1 MVTVKPPDIGLDEIL
16 KGEKAAVAQA
26 LNLLEDKKPSSLAR
40 RVKLVETLSLNAKP
54 ERHVIGITGPPGV
67 GKSTLLSRIIPIYRD
82 QKKSIGIITVD
93 PSSKMSGGALLGD
106 RTRISYDPKDTDIFI
121 RSMAAG
127 RHLGG
132 LAWRTRQCLTLFES
146 IYDRIII
153 ETVGVGQ
160 SETEI
165 EDVVDTVVS
174 VVQPGSGDVLQF
186 MKAGIMEIPHI
197 LVMNKAD
204 RKSLAEKS
212 KNDLAAVASI
222 ASTDMEGWNLALNMT
237 SALEGWGVDALVT
250 AIEKHGFYLNERNIS
265 EKRRQNRIKWV
276 HMIFR
281 ERFGSFG
288 VDMLGGEKNILG
300 LLKHADIINPFEEVQ
315 TLEQILWKAI
325 SDSGLAASASSA
337 T

>member
-1 MVTVKPPDIGLDEIL
+1 MTVKPPDIGLDEIL

-26 LNLLEDKKPSSLAR
+26 LNLLEDKKPSSLAH

-165 EDVVDTVVS
+165 EDVVDTVVC

-212 KNDLAAVASI
+212 KNDLEAVASI
-222 ASTDMEGWNLALNMT
+222 ASTDMEGWNLALSMT
-237 SALEGWGVDALVT
+237 SALEGWGVDALVM

-300 LLKHADIINPFEEVQ
+300 LLKHTDIINPFEEVQ
-315 TLEQILWKAI
+315 TLEQLLWKAI

>member
-1 MVTVKPPDIGLDEIL
+1 VTVKPPDIRLDEIL

-26 LNLLEDKKPSSLAR
+26 LNLLEDKKPSSLAH

-165 EDVVDTVVS
+165 EDVVDTVVC

-212 KNDLAAVASI
+212 KNDLEAVASI
-222 ASTDMEGWNLALNMT
+222 ASTDMAGWNLALSMT

-315 TLEQILWKAI
+315 TLEQLLWKAI

>member
-1 MVTVKPPDIGLDEIL
+1 MTVKPPDIRLDEIL

-26 LNLLEDKKPSSLAR
+26 LNLLEDKKPSSLAH

-165 EDVVDTVVS
+165 EDVVDTVVC

-212 KNDLAAVASI
+212 KNDLEAVASI
-222 ASTDMEGWNLALNMT
+222 ASTDMAGWNLALSMT
-237 SALEGWGVDALVT
+237 SALEGWGLDALVT

-315 TLEQILWKAI
+315 TLEQLLWKAI

>member
-1 MVTVKPPDIGLDEIL
+1 VTVKPPDIRLDEIL

-26 LNLLEDKKPSSLAR
+26 LNLLEDKKPSSLAH

-165 EDVVDTVVS
+165 EDVVDTVVC

-212 KNDLAAVASI
+212 KNDLEAVASI
-222 ASTDMEGWNLALNMT
+222 ASTDMEGWNLALSMT

-265 EKRRQNRIKWV
+265 EKRRQNRMKWV

-315 TLEQILWKAI
+315 TLEQMLCKAI
-325 SDSGLAASASSA
+325 SDSRLPASASSA

>member
-1 MVTVKPPDIGLDEIL
+1 VTVKPPDIRLDEIL

-26 LNLLEDKKPSSLAR
+26 LNLLEDKKPSSLAH

-165 EDVVDTVVS
+165 EDVVDTVVC

-212 KNDLAAVASI
+212 KNDLEAVASI
-222 ASTDMEGWNLALNMT
+222 ASTDMAGWNLALSMT
-237 SALEGWGVDALVT
+237 SALEGWGLDALVT
-250 AIEKHGFYLNERNIS
+250 AIEKHGLYLNERNIS
-265 EKRRQNRIKWV
+265 EKRRQNRMKWV

-315 TLEQILWKAI
+315 TLEQLLWKAI

>member
-1 MVTVKPPDIGLDEIL
+1 MVTVKPPDIRLDEIL

>member
-1 MVTVKPPDIGLDEIL
+1 MTVKPPDIRLDEIL

-212 KNDLAAVASI
+212 KNDLEAVASI
-222 ASTDMEGWNLALNMT
+222 ASTDMEGWNLALSMT

-250 AIEKHGFYLNERNIS
+250 AIEKHGFYLNEKNIS

-288 VDMLGGEKNILG
+288 VDMLGGEKNILER
-300 LLKHADIINPFEEVQ
+300 LKHADIINPFEEVQ

>member
-1 MVTVKPPDIGLDEIL
+1 MTVKPPDIRLDEIL

-26 LNLLEDKKPSSLAR
+26 LNLLEDKKPSSLAH

-165 EDVVDTVVS
+165 EDVVDTVVC

-212 KNDLAAVASI
+212 KNDLEAVASI
-222 ASTDMEGWNLALNMT
+222 ASTDMAGWNLALSMT

-315 TLEQILWKAI
+315 TLEQLLWKAI

>member
-1 MVTVKPPDIGLDEIL
+1 VTVKPPDIRLDEIL

-165 EDVVDTVVS
+165 EDVVDTVVC

-212 KNDLAAVASI
+212 KNDLEAVASI
-222 ASTDMEGWNLALNMT
+222 ASTDMEGWNLALSMT
-237 SALEGWGVDALVT
+237 SALEGWGLDALVT
-250 AIEKHGFYLNERNIS
+250 AIEKHGLYLNERNIS

-300 LLKHADIINPFEEVQ
+300 LLKHTDIINPFEEVQ
-315 TLEQILWKAI
+315 TLEQLLWKAI

>member
-1 MVTVKPPDIGLDEIL
+1 MTVKPPDIRLDEIL
-16 KGEKAAVAQA
+16 KGEKTAVAQA
-26 LNLLEDKKPSSLAR
+26 LNLLEDKKPSSLAH

-165 EDVVDTVVS
+165 EDVVDTVVC

-212 KNDLAAVASI
+212 KNDLEAVASI
-222 ASTDMEGWNLALNMT
+222 ASTDMEGWNLALSMT
-237 SALEGWGVDALVT
+237 SALEGWGLDALVT
-250 AIEKHGFYLNERNIS
+250 AIEKHGLYLNERNIS

-315 TLEQILWKAI
+315 TLEQLLWKAI
-325 SDSGLAASASSA
+325 SDSRLAASASSA

>member
-1 MVTVKPPDIGLDEIL
+1 MTVKPPDIRLDEIL

-212 KNDLAAVASI
+212 KNDLEAVASI
-222 ASTDMEGWNLALNMT
+222 ASTDMEGWNLALSMT
-237 SALEGWGVDALVT
+237 SALEGWGLDALVT
-250 AIEKHGFYLNERNIS
+250 AIEKHGLYLNERNIS

-300 LLKHADIINPFEEVQ
+300 RLKHADIINPFEEVQ

>member
-1 MVTVKPPDIGLDEIL
+1 
-16 KGEKAAVAQA
+16 
-26 LNLLEDKKPSSLAR
+26 
-40 RVKLVETLSLNAKP
+40 
-54 ERHVIGITGPPGV
+54 
-67 GKSTLLSRIIPIYRD
+67 
-82 QKKSIGIITVD
+82 
-93 PSSKMSGGALLGD
+93 
-106 RTRISYDPKDTDIFI
+106 
-121 RSMAAG
+121 
-127 RHLGG
+127 
-132 LAWRTRQCLTLFES
+132 
-146 IYDRIII
+146 
-153 ETVGVGQ
+153 
-160 SETEI
+160 
-165 EDVVDTVVS
+165 
-174 VVQPGSGDVLQF
+174 

-212 KNDLAAVASI
+212 KNDLEAVASI
-222 ASTDMEGWNLALNMT
+222 ASTDMEGWNLALSMT

-265 EKRRQNRIKWV
+265 EKRRQNRMKWV

-315 TLEQILWKAI
+315 TLEQMLWKAI

>member
-1 MVTVKPPDIGLDEIL
+1 VTVKPPDIRLDEIL

-26 LNLLEDKKPSSLAR
+26 LNLLEDKKPSSLAH

-165 EDVVDTVVS
+165 EDVVDTVVC

-212 KNDLAAVASI
+212 KNDLEAVASI
-222 ASTDMEGWNLALNMT
+222 ASTDMAGWNLALSMT

-300 LLKHADIINPFEEVQ
+300 LLKHTDIINPFEVVQ
-315 TLEQILWKAI
+315 TLEQLLWKAI

>member
-1 MVTVKPPDIGLDEIL
+1 M
-16 KGEKAAVAQA
+16 
-26 LNLLEDKKPSSLAR
+26 LEDKKPLSLAR

-212 KNDLAAVASI
+212 KNDLEAVASI
-222 ASTDMEGWNLALNMT
+222 ASTDMEGWNLALSMT

-250 AIEKHGFYLNERNIS
+250 AIEKHGFYLNEKNIS

-300 LLKHADIINPFEEVQ
+300 RLKHADIINPFEEVQ

>member
-1 MVTVKPPDIGLDEIL
+1 MTVKPPDIRLDEIL

-222 ASTDMEGWNLALNMT
+222 ASTDMEGWNLALSMT
-237 SALEGWGVDALVT
+237 SALEGWGVDELVT
-250 AIEKHGFYLNERNIS
+250 AIEKHGLYLNEKNIS

>member
-1 MVTVKPPDIGLDEIL
+1 MTVKPPDIKLDEIL
-16 KGEKAAVAQA
+16 KGEKVAVAQA

-40 RVKLVETLSLNAKP
+40 RVKLVETLSLNAKR
-54 ERHVIGITGPPGV
+54 ERHIIGITGPPGV
-67 GKSTLLSRIIPIYRD
+67 GKSTLLSRIIPVYRD

-106 RTRISYDPKDTDIFI
+106 RTRISYDPKDADIFI

-127 RHLGG
+127 YHLGG

-165 EDVVDTVVS
+165 EDVVDTVVF

-204 RKSLAEKS
+204 RKTLAEKS
-212 KNDLAAVASI
+212 KNDLEAVASI
-222 ASTDMEGWNLALNMT
+222 ANTDMEEWNLALTMT

-250 AIEKHGFYLNERNIS
+250 AIEKHGLYLNERNIS

-288 VDMLGGEKNILG
+288 VDMLGGEKNILR
-300 LLKHADIINPFEEVQ
+300 LLKYADIINPFEEVQ
-315 TLEQILWKAI
+315 TLEKMLWKAI
-325 SDSGLAASASSA
+325 SDSRLAASASSA
-337 T
+337 I

>member
-1 MVTVKPPDIGLDEIL
+1 MTVDPFDIRLADIL
-16 KGEKAAVAQA
+16 KGKKAAVAQA
-26 LNLLEDKKPSSLAR
+26 LNLLEDKKPSSLER

-67 GKSTLLSRIIPIYRD
+67 GKSTLISQLIPKYRA

-106 RTRISYDPKDTDIFI
+106 RTRISYDPKDVDIFI

-132 LAWRTRQCLTLFES
+132 VAWKTRHCLTLFES
-146 IYDRIII
+146 VYDRIII

-165 EDVVDTVVS
+165 ADVVDTVVF
-174 VVQPGSGDVLQF
+174 VVQPGSGDSLQF
-186 MKAGIMEIPHI
+186 MKAGIMEVPHI

-212 KNDLAAVASI
+212 KNELDAVASI
-222 ASTDMEGWNLALNMT
+222 GSTDKEGWNLTLTLT
-237 SALEGWGVDALVT
+237 SALEGWGLDELVA
-250 AIEKHGFYLNERNIS
+250 AIEMHGLYLKERNIS

-276 HMIFR
+276 YMIFR
-281 ERFGSFG
+281 ERFGSFA
-288 VDMLGGEKNILG
+288 VDMLGGEKNILRI
-300 LLKHADIINPFEEVQ
+300 LNQRDIINPFEEVQ
-315 TLEQILWKAI
+315 TFEQMFWKAI
-325 SDSGLAASASSA
+325 SDSRLAASSSS
-337 T
+337 TF

>member
-1 MVTVKPPDIGLDEIL
+1 VTVKPPDIRLDEIL

>member
-1 MVTVKPPDIGLDEIL
+1 VTVKPPDIRLDEIL

-212 KNDLAAVASI
+212 KNDLEAVASI
-222 ASTDMEGWNLALNMT
+222 ATTDMEGWNLALSMT

-250 AIEKHGFYLNERNIS
+250 AIEKHGFYLNEKNIS

-300 LLKHADIINPFEEVQ
+300 RLKHADIINPFEEVQ

>member
-1 MVTVKPPDIGLDEIL
+1 VTVKPPDIGLDEIL

-26 LNLLEDKKPSSLAR
+26 LNLLEDKKSSSLAR
-40 RVKLVETLSLNAKP
+40 RVKLIETLSLNAKP

-212 KNDLAAVASI
+212 KNDLEAVASI
-222 ASTDMEGWNLALNMT
+222 ASTDMEGWNLALSMT
-237 SALEGWGVDALVT
+237 SALEGWGLDALVT

-315 TLEQILWKAI
+315 TLEQLLWKAI
-325 SDSGLAASASSA
+325 SDSGLAASASAA

>member
-1 MVTVKPPDIGLDEIL
+1 VTVKPPDIRLDEIL
-16 KGEKAAVAQA
+16 KGEKTAVAQA

-165 EDVVDTVVS
+165 EDVVDTVVC

-212 KNDLAAVASI
+212 KNDLEAVASI
-222 ASTDMEGWNLALNMT
+222 ASTDMAGWNLALNMT
-237 SALEGWGVDALVT
+237 SALEGWGLDALVT

-265 EKRRQNRIKWV
+265 EKRRQNRMKWV

-315 TLEQILWKAI
+315 TLEQLLWKAI

>member
-1 MVTVKPPDIGLDEIL
+1 VTVKPPDIGLDEIL

>member
-1 MVTVKPPDIGLDEIL
+1 MTVKPPDIRLDEIL

-26 LNLLEDKKPSSLAR
+26 LNLLEDKKPSSLAH

-165 EDVVDTVVS
+165 EDVVDTVVC

-212 KNDLAAVASI
+212 KNDLEAVASI
-222 ASTDMEGWNLALNMT
+222 ASTDMEGWNLALSMT

-300 LLKHADIINPFEEVQ
+300 LLKHTDIINPFEEVQ
-315 TLEQILWKAI
+315 TLEQMLWKAI

>member
-1 MVTVKPPDIGLDEIL
+1 MTVKPPDIRLDEIL

-67 GKSTLLSRIIPIYRD
+67 GKSTLLSRIIPVYRD

-212 KNDLAAVASI
+212 NNDLEAVASI
-222 ASTDMEGWNLALNMT
+222 ASTDMEGWNLALSMT
-237 SALEGWGVDALVT
+237 SALEGWGLDALVT
-250 AIEKHGFYLNERNIS
+250 AIEKHGLYLNERNIS

-315 TLEQILWKAI
+315 TLEQLLWKAI

>member
-1 MVTVKPPDIGLDEIL
+1 MTVKPPDIRLDEIL

-26 LNLLEDKKPSSLAR
+26 LNLLEDKKPSSLAH

-165 EDVVDTVVS
+165 EDVVDTVVC

-212 KNDLAAVASI
+212 KNDLEAVASI
-222 ASTDMEGWNLALNMT
+222 ASTDMEGWNLALSMT

-300 LLKHADIINPFEEVQ
+300 LLKHTDIINPFEEVQ
-315 TLEQILWKAI
+315 TLEQLLWKAI

>member
-1 MVTVKPPDIGLDEIL
+1 MTVKPPDIGLDEIL

-212 KNDLAAVASI
+212 KNDLEAVASI
-222 ASTDMEGWNLALNMT
+222 ASTDMEGWNLALSMT
-237 SALEGWGVDALVT
+237 SALEGWGLDALVT
-250 AIEKHGFYLNERNIS
+250 AIEKHGLYLNERNIS

-300 LLKHADIINPFEEVQ
+300 RLKHADIINPFEEVQ

>member
-1 MVTVKPPDIGLDEIL
+1 MTVKPPDIRLDEIL

-212 KNDLAAVASI
+212 KNDLEAVASI
-222 ASTDMEGWNLALNMT
+222 ASTDMEGWNLALSMT

-300 LLKHADIINPFEEVQ
+300 RLKHADIINPFEEVQ

>member
-1 MVTVKPPDIGLDEIL
+1 MTVKPPDIRLDEIR
-16 KGEKAAVAQA
+16 KGEKTAVAQA

-165 EDVVDTVVS
+165 EDVVDTVVC

-212 KNDLAAVASI
+212 KNDLEAVASI
-222 ASTDMEGWNLALNMT
+222 ASTDMEGWNLALSMT
-237 SALEGWGVDALVT
+237 SALEGWGLDALVT
-250 AIEKHGFYLNERNIS
+250 AIEKHGLYLNERNIS

-315 TLEQILWKAI
+315 TLEQLLWKAI
-325 SDSGLAASASSA
+325 SDSRLAASASSA

>member
-1 MVTVKPPDIGLDEIL
+1 MTVKPPDIRLDEIL

-212 KNDLAAVASI
+212 KNDLEAVASI
-222 ASTDMEGWNLALNMT
+222 ATTDMEGWNLALSMT

-250 AIEKHGFYLNERNIS
+250 AIEKHGFYLNEKNIS

-300 LLKHADIINPFEEVQ
+300 RLKHADIINPFEEVQ

>member
-1 MVTVKPPDIGLDEIL
+1 MTVKPPDIRLDEIL